1 MRPLTYTQYGLAAAI
16 DRHRLRKDAH
26 FVGISMIAVVV
37 CMQFLSVI
45 PLFMLA
51 GAGILD
57 MSQENY
63 GLSADGMA
71 LLNLALYLITLA
83 PPVMVTALIC
93 RQKTRPFGQHRRV
106 SPLSFICLVGMGM
119 AVCIM
124 ANFVANYFV
133 SFLSQFG
140 IGWPDTTGNI
150 QSTPTS
156 LIINLVATAL
166 IPGLLEELVFRGYV
180 LQALRPYGDGFAVVV
195 SSLLF
200 GLLHGNV
207 LQIPFAFIV
216 GLICGFVVVQTG
228 NIWVAV
234 VLHML
239 NNAMA
244 VILTYAGG
252 FLSQQASSRL
262 DTTVMLLVALIGTAC
277 FLGLKMTGSPLLDK
291 PSGGWTSLSVKEKW
305 SALFSSPAFVLSLVL
320 MVAVTLF
327 STFAYSVS

>member
-57 MSQENY
+57 MSRENY

-83 PPVMVTALIC
+83 PPVIVTALIC

-106 SPLSFICLVGMGM
+106 SPLSFACLVGMGM

-150 QSTPTS
+150 QSTPSS
-156 LIINLVATAL
+156 LVINLVATAL
-166 IPGLLEELVFRGYV
+166 IPGLLEELVFRGYI

-228 NIWVAV
+228 NIWVSV

-252 FLSQQASSRL
+252 FLTQEASSRL
-262 DTTVMLLVALIGTAC
+262 DTTVSLLVALIGAAC
-277 FLGLKMTGSPLLDK
+277 FLGLKATGSSLLDK
-291 PSGGWTSLSVKEKW
+291 PSGGWTSLAVREKW
-305 SALFSSPAFVLSLVL
+305 SALLSSPAFVLSLVL
-320 MVAVTLF
+320 MTAVTLL

>member
-1 MRPLTYTQYGLAAAI
+1 MRPHTYTQYGLASAI
-16 DRHRLRKDAH
+16 DRHRLRHDAH
-26 FVGISMIAVVV
+26 FVGVSMIAVVA

-45 PLFMLA
+45 PLFML
-51 GAGILD
+51 GGIGVLD
-57 MSQENY
+57 LTQDNY
-63 GLSADGMA
+63 GLSGNGMA

-83 PPVMVTALIC
+83 PPVVVTALAC
-93 RQKTRPFGQHRRV
+93 RQKIRPFGQHRRV
-106 SPLSFICLVGMGM
+106 SPLSFACLVGVGL

-140 IGWPDTTGNI
+140 IGWPDTSGNI
-150 QSTPTS
+150 ESTPSS
-156 LIINLVATAL
+156 LVINLIATAL

-180 LQALRPYGDGFAVVV
+180 LQALRPYGDGFAIVV

-228 NIWVAV
+228 NIWVSV

-244 VILTYAGG
+244 VILTYAGT
-252 FLSQQASSRL
+252 FMSQQASSRL
-262 DTTVMLLVALIGTAC
+262 DTTVSLIVALIGTAC
-277 FLGLKMTGSPLLDK
+277 FLGLKATGSSLLEK

-305 SALFSSPAFVLSLVL
+305 SALFSSPAFVLSLAL
-320 MVAVTLF
+320 MVVVTLI